1 MDKEKA
7 MALITNALKKQEMTQ
22 HQPHQLSTSSNQSE
36 DEEDRLPTPP
46 PLPDVSRH
54 RYSVLD
60 SISINRLRF
69 LLGRVC

>member
-1 MDKEKA
+1 